1 MSALV
6 QSMADEEPRNMP
18 MYPLDAKS
26 YHIMQ
31 EVGSGVSG
39 VVYKAACIP
48 MNSAVVAI
56 KAIDL
61 EKSRANLD
69 DVRREAKVMAL
80 FSHPN
85 ILRAHCSFT
94 VDSHLWVVM
103 PFMAAGSLH
112 SIISSSFPDG
122 LPEPSIAVVLKEIL
136 SALSYLHDQG
146 HIHRDIK
153 AGNILVDSDGS
164 VKLADFGVSAS
175 IYESYH
181 WSCSSSSFCNDMA
194 GTPYWMAPE
203 VIHSHMGYG
212 VKADIWS
219 FGITALELAHGRP
232 PLSHLPLSKSLMM
245 RITNRFRI
253 EDSHDKNDKEKKKKK
268 FSKAFKEMVAAC
280 LSQDPSKRPPA
291 GRLLRHPFFKNCKSP
306 EYLVKNVLQ
315 VVPPVE
321 ERFKDISINSNSAS
335 PIVKVRRVS
344 GWNFNEDV
352 LEMDPVFPTDNDD
365 KCTITCV
372 QHHGEQIEDKACCP
386 DSIVMEVNKINAKEE
401 QELPKDV
408 CTSPPNSTVVP
419 KQLLIPNLISLLNS
433 LDVQRVMVKNVLAC
447 CGGMAVDEEKFR
459 DQREQQLLV
468 VVQRLQQTVDELNIQ
483 LQQELR
489 RNAYLEAALDSIRK
503 KGSAEDGNKAEPNCS

>member
-1 MSALV
+1 
-6 QSMADEEPRNMP
+6 MADEEPRNMSK
-18 MYPLDAKS
+18 YPLDAKS

-31 EVGSGVSG
+31 EIGSGVSG

-80 FSHPN
+80 FSHSN
-85 ILRAHCSFT
+85 ILRAHCSFI

-122 LPEPSIAVVLKEIL
+122 LPEPSIAIVLKEIL

-232 PLSHLPLSKSLMM
+232 PLSHLPL
-245 RITNRFRI
+245 
-253 EDSHDKNDKEKKKKK
+253 
-268 FSKAFKEMVAAC
+268 FKE
-280 LSQDPSKRPPA
+280 
-291 GRLLRHPFFKNCKSP
+291 
-306 EYLVKNVLQ
+306 
-315 VVPPVE
+315 
-321 ERFKDISINSNSAS
+321 ISINSDSAS

-352 LEMDPVFPTDNDD
+352 LEMDPVFPTENDD
-365 KCTITCV
+365 KCTIKCV

-386 DSIVMEVNKINAKEE
+386 DSIVMEVNKINAKGE

-419 KQLLIPNLISLLNS
+419 KQLLIPNLVSLLNS

-447 CGGMAVDEEKFR
+447 CGGMAIDEEKFR
-459 DQREQQLLV
+459 DQREQQLLT
-468 VVQRLQQTVDELNIQ
+468 VVQRLQQSVDELNIQ

-503 KGSAEDGNKAEPNCS
+503 KGSAEDGNKSEPNCS